1 MTLPFTIRPA
11 RAGDAEAVFQV
22 TRASVEG
29 LARSHYSAQQIAGW
43 MGDRTP
49 ETYRADC
56 AAGRIKVAEADGRV
70 VGYVDAVP
78 GELTRLFLLPEAA
91 GQGMGKALM
100 QVGLAQAR
108 QGHQGPL
115 RIEATLNAAPFY
127 ARQGFR
133 PVGRGEFGGRG
144 AGFPPIAV
152 VIMEEGA

>member
-1 MTLPFTIRPA
+1 
-11 RAGDAEAVFQV
+11 
-22 TRASVEG
+22 
-29 LARSHYSAQQIAGW
+29 
-43 MGDRTP
+43 P

-56 AAGRIKVAEADGRV
+56 AAGRIKVAEQAGRV

-91 GQGMGKALM
+91 GQGLGKALM

-108 QGHQGPL
+108 QGHAGPL
-115 RIEATLNAAPFY
+115 RIEATLNAAAFY

-133 PVGRGEFGGRG
+133 PVGQGEFGGRG

-152 VIMEEGA
+152 VIMEEG